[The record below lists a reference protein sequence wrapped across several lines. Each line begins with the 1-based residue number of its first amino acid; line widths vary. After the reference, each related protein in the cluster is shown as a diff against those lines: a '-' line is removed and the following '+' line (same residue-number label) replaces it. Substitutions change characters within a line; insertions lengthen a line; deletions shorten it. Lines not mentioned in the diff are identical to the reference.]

1 MIIIIIIIRIIFT
14 HPLFITPA
22 RATLTCNGALLWG
35 ARTPKK
41 VVEDEF
47 SGHYIP
53 ATVGPAFVRYKSKNP
68 DFLNLGP
75 TRVGNIRVR
84 FSDRVKKP
92 KMPKRPFF
100 TFSGHF
106 SGSRRLIFT
115 HPTSRRSYITP
126 LGSDTSVGSVTGTH
140 PRDQKS
146 FRGLQWSLRSF
157 SAEITRG

>member
-1 MIIIIIIIRIIFT
+1 MIIIIIIIMIIFT

-100 TFSGHF
+100 TFSGPF
-106 SGSRRLIFT
+106 SGSQRLIFT
-115 HPTSRRSYITP
+115 HPTSQWSYIMF
-126 LGSDTSVGSVTGTH
+126 LGSKHFLEQFFNSTLSGRE
-140 PRDQKS
+140 P
-146 FRGLQWSLRSF
+146 
-157 SAEITRG
+157 